1 AEVRAKGYDVILAG
15 MPGDGQSGAAV
26 IASTLPLQ
34 HASSEFDVAPTLLDL
49 LGFPLSNEMP
59 GRSLASQSAE
69 PRIASY
75 GNRTSTPE
83 AAAVVNDEYYENL
96 KSLGYIR

>member
-1 AEVRAKGYDVILAG
+1 
-15 MPGDGQSGAAV
+15 M

-34 HASSEFDVAPTLLDL
+34 RATTAFDVAPTLLEI

-59 GRSLASQSAE
+59 GRSLLSERSE
-69 PRIASY
+69 PRIESY
-75 GNRTSTPE
+75 GNRTASGP
-83 AAAVVNDEYYENL
+83 APQLNDEYYENL